1 MTGRPRRKPI
11 AYTDT
16 QLTYCPNC
24 AAELDLL
31 SGTTAPTNW
40 LPFGPIDDVDDL
52 PQKQCDRCEAFLAD
66 LPPRRRSVVRGK

>member
-1 MTGRPRRKPI
+1 MARRPRKAPI

-16 QLTYCPNC
+16 QLTYCPKC

-31 SGTTAPTNW
+31 SKTAMPMNW

-52 PQKQCDRCEAFLAD
+52 PQKRCERCETFLAD
-66 LPPRRRSVVRGK
+66 LPPRHRSGGRGR